1 MRPQSDRC
9 FPYDIHPFLEDLGVA
24 SQSRHYLVVYSP
36 YLSTACLLFTTTS
49 INRMTDLLQ
58 LNDFISVKTAVS
70 NKPLEGAVAFLGT
83 VDFDTN
89 NDWVGVRLTGKSVGQ
104 GNNDGTVQG
113 KSYFKCPAACGMF
126 VRAASV
132 TKRSLT
138 RLEELRLNWELGI
151 STKSGSSTAAG
162 PRTPPRPA
170 ASGRLTTTPV
180 AASTVDTAAGAAPTP
195 STAARTSREE
205 IRLRRLALAA
215 KKQEVQQKASTP
227 PHITIPSSPT
237 GHIAAQVQNHLTKQV
252 TDLQHKYSE
261 KENQA
266 AALCLVP

>member
-1 MRPQSDRC
+1 
-9 FPYDIHPFLEDLGVA
+9 
-24 SQSRHYLVVYSP
+24 
-36 YLSTACLLFTTTS
+36 
-49 INRMTDLLQ
+49 
-58 LNDFISVKTAVS
+58 
-70 NKPLEGAVAFLGT
+70 
-83 VDFDTN
+83 
-89 NDWVGVRLTGKSVGQ
+89 
-104 GNNDGTVQG
+104 
-113 KSYFKCPAACGMF
+113 
-126 VRAASV
+126 
-132 TKRSLT
+132 
-138 RLEELRLNWELGI
+138 
-151 STKSGSSTAAG
+151 
-162 PRTPPRPA
+162 
-170 ASGRLTTTPV
+170 LTTTPV

-266 AALCLVP
+266 AALQLELEAAQVAAAAQQNEIAALQLRLTEAAAHQAAAAATKQQPIVETPTKGILAKSMEDATEQNLSLQSERDQLAEQLRDALFQVTSIQQQPSPPTIVSKP